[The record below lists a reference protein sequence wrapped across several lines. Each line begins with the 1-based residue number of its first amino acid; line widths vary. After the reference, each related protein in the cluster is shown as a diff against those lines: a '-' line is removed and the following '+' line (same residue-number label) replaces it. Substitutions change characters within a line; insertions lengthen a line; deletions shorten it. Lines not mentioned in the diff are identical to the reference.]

1 MPNLPNECI
10 AEQVNLMTV
19 DDSELTVDGTSN
31 ELSPHYIVCVVIME
45 CYLLFIIY
53 YIR

>member
-10 AEQVNLMTV
+10 VEQVNLMTV

-31 ELSPHYIVCVVIME
+31 ELYRASVCDDGM
-45 CYLLFIIY
+45 LFII
-53 YIR
+53 